1 MTHEQNTGSVLIA
14 DDHPIVLSGLEGLLR
29 AAGCFDVVAA
39 YANGGEALHGLREL
53 EPQLAVLDIRMPQL
67 TGVEILERIESEGL
81 RTRVVL
87 LTASATDEQIARAVT
102 HGAWGIMLKDAA
114 ADALVD
120 CLGRVSAGERWLPS
134 ELVSP
139 ALMREA
145 GRRKDVNRLQT
156 LLTAREREIALFVAQ
171 GLSNKQIARKV
182 NISEG
187 TVKLHLH
194 KAYQKLDVANR
205 TSLSSLVQRHLVP
218 EAGLQGEMTTPTPEE
233 CRSVG
238 GKWRH

>member
-145 GRRKDVNRLQT
+145 GRRKDVNRLQY

-171 GLSNKQIARKV
+171 GLSNNRSHVRSTFRK
-182 NISEG
+182 
-187 TVKLHLH
+187 
-194 KAYQKLDVANR
+194 A
-205 TSLSSLVQRHLVP
+205 P
-218 EAGLQGEMTTPTPEE
+218 
-233 CRSVG
+233 
-238 GKWRH
+238 